1 MIILYTSYTIH
12 YTSSSRLILLT
23 SFLLILYH
31 TAQSQCPTAAQF
43 GTNWRDGSFEI
54 TGREAGTQ
62 CTGRAVSLVTSAG
75 IINARYIYNYRTRAD
90 TANATTNTSFVYTQ
104 PGFYYIVQLG
114 TRNGQPSVVCNA
126 VQVYATSKPVFSLV
140 EECGGTAKLTFN
152 NTGQRY
158 SEYVVNWGDGK
169 PTQTY
174 PAAPAVV
181 SYTYQVPGAY
191 QVVVT
196 GQGTNALVGCNATSD
211 PLPFVVSPVPAAVAT
226 ATATVVGG
234 QYAQVSVS
242 LPAGNT
248 ARNFVFTQI
257 DGRERVQP
265 TSVFTDS
272 LAGVA
277 QALVCYQVSYRNA
290 CNQSPATKPTVCTV
304 YLADSSGVLQWSTA
318 SPFVGRVTEYIVE
331 ALDANGQVVQQFR
344 VGLKTQWDTDA
355 NEGSVASYRVRA
367 VGANGGVSMSNA
379 VAALQRGAALY
390 VPNVFSPNG
399 DQFNDV
405 LEMKG
410 RRILKG
416 AVTIYDRWGSV
427 VFFTSD
433 WRNGWDGNDAKGQ
446 PLAVGM
452 FTYKVN
458 YEDTK
463 NQAHQKLGIVQL
475 VR

>member
-1 MIILYTSYTIH
+1 MITPNTSYTIH
-12 YTSSSRLILLT
+12 YTSPSRLILLT
-23 SFLLILYH
+23 SFLLILHH
-31 TAQSQCPTAAQF
+31 TAQSQCPTVAQF
-43 GTNWRDGSFEI
+43 GSNWREGSFEI

-62 CTGRAVSLVTSAG
+62 CTGRAVSFVTSAG
-75 IINARYIYNYRTRAD
+75 ITNARYIYNYRTRSD
-90 TANATTNTSFVYTQ
+90 TANATANTSFVYTQ
-104 PGFYYIVQLG
+104 PGPYYIVQLG
-114 TRNGQPSVVCNA
+114 TRNGQPTLSCSLI
-126 VQVYATSKPVFSLV
+126 QVYATTKPVFSLSDA
-140 EECGGTAKLTFN
+140 CGVAKLTFN
-152 NTGQRY
+152 NTGQIY
-158 SEYVVNWGDGK
+158 SQYVVNWGDGK
-169 PTQTY
+169 PAQTY
-174 PAAPAVV
+174 PSSPAVV
-181 SYTYQVPGAY
+181 SYTHQAAGTY

-234 QYAQVSVS
+234 QYAQVSAS

-272 LAGVA
+272 LAGAA
-277 QALVCYQVSYRNA
+277 QASVCYQVSYRNA

-304 YLADSSGVLQWSTA
+304 HLADSSGVLRWSTA
-318 SPFVGRVTEYIVE
+318 SPFVVRVSDYFVE
-331 ALDANGQVVQQFR
+331 ALDANGRVVQQFG
-344 VGLKTQWDTDA
+344 VGLKTQWDTDS

-367 VGANGGVSMSNA
+367 VGANGGVSVSNA

-433 WRNGWDGNDAKGQ
+433 WRKGWDGNDAKGQ
-446 PLAVGM
+446 PLAIGV

-463 NQAHQKLGIVQL
+463 NQAHQTLGTVQL